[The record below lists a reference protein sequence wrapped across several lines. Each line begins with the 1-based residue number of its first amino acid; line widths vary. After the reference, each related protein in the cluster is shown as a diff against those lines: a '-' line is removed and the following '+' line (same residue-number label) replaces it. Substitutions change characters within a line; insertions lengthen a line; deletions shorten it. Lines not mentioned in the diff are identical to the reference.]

1 MGEAFYRATVLGC
14 GSSGGVPRINGD
26 WGVCDPS
33 NPKNRRTRCSLL
45 IERWEGEAEPPSED
59 KRTIVLIDTA
69 PDLREQILRTD
80 IKHIDAVFFTHE
92 HADQCHGIDDLRAI
106 AYEMRRLIPA
116 YMNAPTGKDLM
127 NKFEYIFQT
136 PKGLSHPPILDKKP
150 DINDGD
156 KTIIDGPGGALDL
169 VAFSVDHGDADAVG
183 YRFGPFGYAP
193 DTCGLSPSANRVL
206 DGVECFIVDALRYH
220 THPTHAHADHTLS
233 WLAKLCVPHGVLTN
247 LHIDMDYD
255 ILSAELPG
263 RIEPAYDGMKIT
275 LS

>member
-1 MGEAFYRATVLGC
+1 MSKTYTRATILGC

-26 WGVCDPS
+26 WGICDPA

-45 IERWEGEAEPPSED
+45 VERWEGQAEAPPEHE
-59 KRTIVLIDTA
+59 RTIIFIDTA

-80 IKHIDAVFFTHE
+80 IKHVDAVFFTHE

-106 AYEMRRLIPA
+106 AYQMRRLIPA
-116 YMNAPTGKDLM
+116 YMNAATGRDLM

-150 DINDGD
+150 YITNG
-156 KTIIDGPGGALDL
+156 KTTEITGPGGSIK
-169 VAFSVDHGDADAVG
+169 VTSFGVDHGDADAVG

-193 DTCGLSPSANRVL
+193 DACGLSEAGYEIL

-220 THPTHAHADHTLS
+220 THPTHAHADNTLS
-233 WLAKLCVPHGVLTN
+233 WLAKLCVSRGVLTN

-263 RIEPAYDGMKIT
+263 KIEPAFDGMRIK
-275 LS
+275 LK